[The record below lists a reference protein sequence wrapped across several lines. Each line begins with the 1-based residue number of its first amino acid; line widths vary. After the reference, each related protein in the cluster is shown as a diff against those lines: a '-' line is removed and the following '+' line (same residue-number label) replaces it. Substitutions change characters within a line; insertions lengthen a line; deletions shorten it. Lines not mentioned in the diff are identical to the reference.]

1 MNLLFDQN
9 ISYKVARMLS
19 SDFAD
24 CKHVY
29 DLNLTDASDDQIW
42 MYAKQN
48 KYCIVTFDS
57 DFLNLATLKGSPPK
71 VILMRTGNRKTF
83 KLAEIL
89 RSNSKTIQAF
99 MEDSAYEDVACLE
112 INE

>member
-19 SDFAD
+19 FNFAD
-24 CKHVY
+24 CKHVS

-71 VILMRTGNRKTF
+71 VILIRTGNKRTSR
-83 KLAEIL
+83 LDDVL
-89 RSNSKTIQAF
+89 RSNSQTIQAF
-99 MEDSAYEDVACLE
+99 IEDIAYEDVACLE